1 MAKPNRTA
9 FLGRTTSWARW
20 ERTSRRL
27 GRRGKSASLVSR
39 VPDAEGRRQVAVS
52 AENDAA
58 GRVVELRHARCFAA
72 SVGCDCLARH
82 DRQHFGLVMRQ
93 RLPADDYDH
102 RALLVMALER
112 EQPGLHRPPG
122 LATAVAARRR
132 FAKGLGGRTRACWST
147 PTPWRADLRRP
158 TAALAVAVTVEPDA
172 APVTAFAPAHS
183 AQEDRGQGNRC
194 EYQDRHATETSR
206 GHGAALPGS
215 RHRTPNS
222 RATLTCR
229 G

>member
-112 EQPGLHRPPG
+112 EQPGCTIHQVLRQRSRPAGDSPRG
-122 LATAVAARRR
+122 WGSDSGMLVDAYPVAGGSTQADGSARSCRH
-132 FAKGLGGRTRACWST
+132 GRTG
-147 PTPWRADLRRP
+147 RRTSHSVRP
-158 TAALAVAVTVEPDA
+158 GAL
-172 APVTAFAPAHS
+172 
-183 AQEDRGQGNRC
+183 
-194 EYQDRHATETSR
+194 
-206 GHGAALPGS
+206 GAGGS
-215 RHRTPNS
+215 RAGQPLSVPGPARNRKYRLGMGRRYSAPLRLACCWRCGVGTRP
-222 RATLTCR
+222 
-229 G
+229 

>member
-27 GRRGKSASLVSR
+27 GRRGKSVSLVSR

-58 GRVVELRHARCFAA
+58 GRVVELRHARSSLRPSVAIASRVMTGSTSGWSCVSACRLMITTTERSWSWRSSVNSQAA
-72 SVGCDCLARH
+72 PSTRSCDSGRGPPAI
-82 DRQHFGLVMRQ
+82 RQGV
-93 RLPADDYDH
+93 
-102 RALLVMALER
+102 
-112 EQPGLHRPPG
+112 
-122 LATAVAARRR
+122 
-132 FAKGLGGRTRACWST
+132 GGRTRACWST

-194 EYQDRHATETSR
+194 QYQDRHATENIAWAWGGVTR
-206 GHGAALPGS
+206 LRCG
-215 RHRTPNS
+215 
-222 RATLTCR
+222 
-229 G
+229 